1 MSSQTPATKRYG
13 RRSSVIA
20 LESGKVFFSTNIFRM
35 YIINSCHGLHY
46 S

>member
-20 LESGKVFFSTNIFRM
+20 LESGKVFFLRTYLGCI
-35 YIINSCHGLHY
+35 
-46 S
+46 